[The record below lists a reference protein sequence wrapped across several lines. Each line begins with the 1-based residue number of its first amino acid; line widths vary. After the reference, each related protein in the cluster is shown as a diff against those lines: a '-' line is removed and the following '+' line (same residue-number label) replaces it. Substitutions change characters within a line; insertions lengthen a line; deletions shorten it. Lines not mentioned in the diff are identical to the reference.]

1 MNHPYYIT
9 MPGDLILIKHH
20 LLLFPIDEQI
30 QIINFEIDRLERNK
44 KRTGSIQNI
53 NKKYALINQLKTIK
67 KMLIEEKN

>member
-1 MNHPYYIT
+1 

-20 LLLFPIDEQI
+20 LLLFSIDEQI

>member
-30 QIINFEIDRLERNK
+30 QIINFEID
-44 KRTGSIQNI
+44 
-53 NKKYALINQLKTIK
+53 
-67 KMLIEEKN
+67 